1 MSKKNK
7 PQALSWDAFQSLG
20 NPENAPEIPQEES
33 TSNATNREKQRIRV
47 FLDKKRRGGK
57 SVTLITGLD
66 ETDEYISDLGKTL
79 KKMCGVGGS
88 AKDGEIIV
96 QGDHRDKVI
105 QYLIDQG
112 YKDCKKSG
120 G

>member
-20 NPENAPEIPQEES
+20 NPENAPEMPEEKS
-33 TSNATNREKQRIRV
+33 SPDTNNRSKQRIRV

-57 SVTLITGLD
+57 
-66 ETDEYISDLGKTL
+66 
-79 KKMCGVGGS
+79 
-88 AKDGEIIV
+88 
-96 QGDHRDKVI
+96 
-105 QYLIDQG
+105 IDQG
-112 YKDCKKSG
+112 YADCKKSG

>member
-20 NPENAPEIPQEES
+20 NPENAPDLPKEETPQS
-33 TSNATNREKQRIRV
+33 KNREKQRIRV
-47 FLDKKRRGGK
+47 LLDKKRRGGK
-57 SVTLITGLD
+57 SVTLITGLNESD
-66 ETDEYISDLGKTL
+66 DYITNLGKKL

-88 AKDGEIIV
+88 AKDGEIII
-96 QGDHRDKVI
+96 QGDHRDRVI
-105 QYLIDQG
+105 EYLIDQG